1 MPVAQQTHISA
12 NRIHGSGFVIEAMC
26 VYCEVGTALVCVC
39 YLKTRE
45 NRIWEEAGKRLQ
57 FCSENERQISI
68 LKILK
73 QCPLMLTLK
82 VVWREGTTS

>member
-1 MPVAQQTHISA
+1 
-12 NRIHGSGFVIEAMC
+12 MC
-26 VYCEVGTALVCVC
+26 VFCEVGTAFVCVC

-45 NRIWEEAGKRLQ
+45 KRIWEEAGKRLQ
-57 FCSENERQISI
+57 FCSENEGQFST

-82 VVWREGTTS
+82 AVWREGIAS